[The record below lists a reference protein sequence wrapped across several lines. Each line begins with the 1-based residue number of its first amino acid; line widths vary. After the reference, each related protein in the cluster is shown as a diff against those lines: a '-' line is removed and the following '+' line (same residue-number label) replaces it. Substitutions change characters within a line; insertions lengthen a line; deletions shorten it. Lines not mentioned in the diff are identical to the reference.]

1 MFLKLTDATLMVSAF
16 GSGPRTIVAHGGW
29 VGSGELW
36 FPPFEAMSKS
46 WRTITYDHRGTGA
59 SQHRAHA
66 ITFEHLVTDL
76 FAVLDRLEVERCV
89 LAGESA
95 GAAVTLAAA
104 QRQPHRFEGLV
115 LVSPYYDGP
124 VNTTLMEGCRTG
136 FEATMDAF
144 VDACV
149 PEPECTAER
158 AWGRKIVKRS
168 TAKDAIDL
176 MECMR
181 DVDVTAGLPA
191 MKTRALVLHGDK
203 DLIRPVASS
212 QALAKLIPG
221 AKLSIAAGAGHVPTV
236 TRPDWVV
243 REIEDHFSAPVLA
256 RP

>member
-168 TAKDAIDL
+168 TAKDAAVCIYRSVATFRIRS
-176 MECMR
+176 CR
-181 DVDVTAGLPA
+181 RSISPI
-191 MKTRALVLHGDK
+191 R
-203 DLIRPVASS
+203 IRPPVDEMSRMS
-212 QALAKLIPG
+212 RR
-221 AKLSIAAGAGHVPTV
+221 
-236 TRPDWVV
+236 RPW
-243 REIEDHFSAPVLA
+243 R
-256 RP
+256 